1 MSNAPEAG
9 QRQPDGT
16 GPPDGKTR
24 KRWFAPNR
32 LGAGVHP
39 QTWQGW
45 LVIVIPVAA
54 IITIVVLFR
63 TGSL

>member
-1 MSNAPEAG
+1 MPEDERK
-9 QRQPDGT
+9 QSSDT
-16 GPPDGKTR
+16 GLPSGKTR

-32 LGAGVHP
+32 LGAGFHP
-39 QTWQGW
+39 QTWHGW
-45 LVIVIPVAA
+45 LVIVVPVAA

>member
-1 MSNAPEAG
+1 MPEDERKQSSDTG
-9 QRQPDGT
+9 LPD
-16 GPPDGKTR
+16 DKSR
-24 KRWFAPNR
+24 KSWFAPNR